1 MTTPKVLAYETPSG
15 LTFWCIHCR
24 EWHRHGQGGGH
35 RAAHCRISTSPYL
48 ATGYDLVV
56 VGPMTQQVRRSLG
69 VRR

>member
-1 MTTPKVLAYETPSG
+1 MTPKVLAYETPSG

-24 EWHRHGQGGGH
+24 EWHRHGHGGGH
-35 RAAHCRISTSPYL
+35 RLAHCRDAASSVR
-48 ATGYDLVV
+48 AAGYELVV